1 MAIGQNITR
10 PAMIEVLLLN
20 TNTRGLAH
28 MNMKQMLE
36 IIKQKGCLE
45 QARKLSKERMQRKG
59 KELKLVDI
67 TTGEDTIFHSIN
79 EASKRQGKEVCF

>member
-1 MAIGQNITR
+1 
-10 PAMIEVLLLN
+10 MIEVLLLN